1 MRRYTTGRLDFG
13 APLALTFV
21 LLVAF
26 ILGGNGL
33 LIWQFRIARQ
43 QTDRLAVMSRR
54 MMAILRLENK
64 LVSFHQNLDE
74 LVASQDASALL
85 LKSQSL
91 QRDLLEQVQQTR
103 EVLNLSVSAR
113 SPSMR
118 FLPILDAI
126 EIGFPHQLEA
136 ITSLAKMGDWEA
148 VKDRVA
154 VQLKPTEIEVTALA
168 QDIDEAF
175 TAELSRSEL
184 NTRRLQNRILILIP
198 FMALSTFSIAALFVW
213 VIARRVIQLKLEE
226 RLHERMRITRDLHDT
241 FLQTVQGSK
250 LFAQN
255 TLAKCSDPEG
265 MRDAIAQLAQ
275 WLNRAGEEGRSALNS
290 LRTAQEDR
298 DDFVDALQAII
309 MDTKTQGPMDVVL
322 SVSGNPIEAS
332 PEVQEEVL
340 RISREA
346 ITNARKHSRGSQAEV
361 KLEYAGSLS
370 ITISD
375 NGKGLDRTVS
385 AAALNGHYG
394 LKGMHE
400 RAAHIGGK
408 LTITSSE
415 TSGTQLRL
423 VVPRRSLRQS
433 PGSSAQR
440 FIGIRS

>member
-1 MRRYTTGRLDFG
+1 
-13 APLALTFV
+13 
-21 LLVAF
+21 
-26 ILGGNGL
+26 
-33 LIWQFRIARQ
+33 
-43 QTDRLAVMSRR
+43 
-54 MMAILRLENK
+54 
-64 LVSFHQNLDE
+64 
-74 LVASQDASALL
+74 
-85 LKSQSL
+85 
-91 QRDLLEQVQQTR
+91 
-103 EVLNLSVSAR
+103 
-113 SPSMR
+113 
-118 FLPILDAI
+118 
-126 EIGFPHQLEA
+126 
-136 ITSLAKMGDWEA
+136 
-148 VKDRVA
+148 
-154 VQLKPTEIEVTALA
+154 
-168 QDIDEAF
+168 
-175 TAELSRSEL
+175 
-184 NTRRLQNRILILIP
+184 
-198 FMALSTFSIAALFVW
+198 
-213 VIARRVIQLKLEE
+213 
-226 RLHERMRITRDLHDT
+226 MRITRDLHDT